1 MLRRVW
7 LVPLCSSFHG
17 FHTVLGEL
25 VDDPFVCGTSCAA
38 AGQGTETAQ
47 TPTPNTKSSRTK
59 LKKRRIRLQDK
70 RRNRASAGWSRTT
83 FLRRTGSLSPTQL
96 YWRAWEDLA

>member
-1 MLRRVW
+1 MPRRAW
-7 LVPLCSSFHG
+7 LVPLCSSSHG

-38 AGQGTETAQ
+38 AGQERETAQ
-47 TPTPNTKSSRTK
+47 APTPNTKSSRTK

-70 RRNRASAGWSRTT
+70 RRNRASAGWSRSP
-83 FLRRTGSLSPTQL
+83 FLKTKKDVVFTEQHLEC
-96 YWRAWEDLA
+96 RA